1 MRVRRNR
8 NGCAVRLM
16 SVIAMM
22 LVLVA
27 FVAFMQPDTETPEEI
42 LAVPPEIK
50 PQVIAEVSQPTYEA
64 DYMLQ
69 VINYLSCGDLESAK
83 EAMALRDEKISNLGI
98 DAVTVDTEKL
108 YLVAK
113 IVQAEA
119 GSSWLSDDHQQSVA
133 SVLLNRE
140 ASPEFPDTV
149 KDCIHQTGQY
159 YGANNSFF
167 AKLVPTERA
176 IRNALYVLE
185 NGSILPATVVFQ
197 ANFKQGSGTYKTI
210 KDKYLGTTY
219 FCYSS
224 YPDLYE

>member
-8 NGCAVRLM
+8 NGCAMRLM
-16 SVIAMM
+16 SVIAVM

-27 FVAFMQPDTETPEEI
+27 FVAFMQPDKEAEEI

-50 PQVIAEVSQPTYEA
+50 PQALAEVEVSQPTYEA

-98 DAVTVDTEKL
+98 EAATVDAEKL

-140 ASPEFPDTV
+140 ASPEFPDTG
-149 KDCIHQTGQY
+149 KDCQPPTLALIH
-159 YGANNSFF
+159 
-167 AKLVPTERA
+167 
-176 IRNALYVLE
+176 IRTQNHRSE
-185 NGSILPATVVFQ
+185 EKMI
-197 ANFKQGSGTYKTI
+197 
-210 KDKYLGTTY
+210 
-219 FCYSS
+219 
-224 YPDLYE
+224 

>member
-8 NGCAVRLM
+8 NGCAMRLM
-16 SVIAMM
+16 SVIAVM

-27 FVAFMQPDTETPEEI
+27 FVAFMPPDKEAEEI

-50 PQVIAEVSQPTYEA
+50 PQVIAEVSQPTYDA

-83 EAMALRDEKISNLGI
+83 EAMALRDKKIEALGI
-98 DAVTVDTEKL
+98 EAITVDAEKL

-119 GSSWLSDDHQQSVA
+119 GSSWLSDDHQRSVA
-133 SVLLNRE
+133 SVLLNRT
-140 ASPEFPDTV
+140 ASPEFPNTI
-149 KDCIHQTGQY
+149 KECIHQPGQY

-167 AKLVPTERA
+167 AKLVPSERA
-176 IRNALYVLE
+176 VRNALYVLE

-197 ANFKQGSGTYKTI
+197 ANFRQGSGTYKTI

-219 FCYSS
+219 FCYTS
-224 YPDLYE
+224 YPGLYE